1 VSIVN
6 KRIVFAVL
14 LLFLLAQC
22 ITLVSAQ
29 KAITAWTNK
38 STYNP
43 GEPGTLYIAFY
54 NTRDSAITVKKI
66 VVTFENW
73 RAFKDG
79 KWEGNATIEVNKA
92 LAGKEVYSTKMDFT
106 VPTDGRAVDTPVQIE
121 VHTEEAGVISLP
133 GDKLLI
139 RVSETPL
146 YMVQILNLLTVHVVL
161 MIVCTIIIAAIIFLS
176 TRRPKAV
183 WVEEEKEKSE

>member
-1 VSIVN
+1 
-6 KRIVFAVL
+6 
-14 LLFLLAQC
+14 
-22 ITLVSAQ
+22 
-29 KAITAWTNK
+29 
-38 STYNP
+38 
-43 GEPGTLYIAFY
+43 
-54 NTRDSAITVKKI
+54 
-66 VVTFENW
+66 
-73 RAFKDG
+73 
-79 KWEGNATIEVNKA
+79 
-92 LAGKEVYSTKMDFT
+92 MDFT